1 MTTSSSTSLL
11 PIATRISS
19 SSLQVVSVH
28 WLRSTIV
35 GWDSFSSCCMI
46 FEKWSREATIRQSLP
61 FFLRPSRDLENSFL
75 TSQSKSF
82 TRCGSLKHWVHKTK
96 WLWICYTSC
105 EVINKWMNGAT
116 FYITPYPWKLWIKKW
131 GKMIGCWQSLS
142 SNFIQ
147 PVESLEMAIST
158 RSNIYLNSRI
168 FLGCCSM
175 FKCFIFYILLQNE
188 NPACLLLQ
196 LSWSKNKWTFT
207 SRQSVLGNLVQN
219 LWSCVTP
226 FLDVQ
231 ENISVFYGFIRIT
244 IIHNRFSTN
253 QSGHCV

>member
-11 PIATRISS
+11 LMATRISS

-46 FEKWSREATIRQSLP
+46 FEKWSREATIRQSWP

-116 FYITPYPWKLWIKKW
+116 FYITPYEMGEKDRLLAIIIIKFHSTCWI
-131 GKMIGCWQSLS
+131 LR
-142 SNFIQ
+142 N
-147 PVESLEMAIST
+147 
-158 RSNIYLNSRI
+158 
-168 FLGCCSM
+168 
-175 FKCFIFYILLQNE
+175 
-188 NPACLLLQ
+188 
-196 LSWSKNKWTFT
+196 
-207 SRQSVLGNLVQN
+207 GNLHKV
-219 LWSCVTP
+219 
-226 FLDVQ
+226 
-231 ENISVFYGFIRIT
+231 
-244 IIHNRFSTN
+244 
-253 QSGHCV
+253 